1 MVVIDSDVL
10 LLAFAF
16 ANDSKQETNQAFLE
30 AVQTAQPA
38 TTIYNVMEVLGQ
50 LSFNLSPERLDQWQ
64 SWLVDAYQLTI
75 IWMADDGL
83 KLGKESFRE
92 ELYERPYEKMRS
104 VRMPFM
110 DALIISLVERAP
122 DIECFVTWNAKHF
135 KGKTDITVLTPEEYL
150 SK

>member
-16 ANDSKQETNQAFLE
+16 ANDSKQEKNRAFLE

-64 SWLVDAYQLTI
+64 TWLVDAYQLTV

-83 KLGKESFRE
+83 KMGKESFRE

-122 DIECFVTWNAKHF
+122 DVECFVTWNAKHF
-135 KGKTDITVLTPEEYL
+135 KGKTSLTVLTPEEYL
-150 SK
+150 AR

>member
-16 ANDSKQETNQAFLE
+16 ANDSKQKVNQAFLE

-83 KLGKESFRE
+83 KMGKESFRE

-122 DIECFVTWNAKHF
+122 DVECFVTWNAKHF
-135 KGKTDITVLTPEEYL
+135 KGKTDLKVLTPEEYL
-150 SK
+150 PK